1 MACLI
6 VLICD
11 MQAIRPELLQRGFDL
26 VQEEQ
31 LEVTDDVSIIEA
43 LGEPVQITQ
52 GSYTN
57 IKVKHGLQTIEMT
70 SSLN

>member
-1 MACLI
+1 
-6 VLICD
+6 

-57 IKVKHGLQTIEMT
+57 IKVNCRLRTMEFIPSLLQ
-70 SSLN
+70 S